1 MSPETAGTLAALG
14 PSLGGAVV
22 VLALAA
28 PALVLAPRPFA
39 AALLGTA
46 VALPLG
52 LLLQVTGPAVGSAAA
67 LLAAV
72 LAGGGGRGLRIGITV
87 VLSVALAAGLKT
99 LPAAGWNEVA
109 AVALGLGGAATAAWL
124 MPRIDTAAPRARRV
138 LAGLIAAASL
148 LLLVDALGLPLRDR
162 VAFALA
168 FWGFGGALASLWFLP
183 ERASR

>member
-1 MSPETAGTLAALG
+1 M
-14 PSLGGAVV
+14 

-28 PALVLAPRPFA
+28 PALVVAPRPFC
-39 AALLGTA
+39 AALLATA

-52 LLLQVTGPAVGSAAA
+52 LLLQVTGPALGSAAA

-72 LAGGGGRGLRIGITV
+72 LAGAGTRGLRIGLRIGLTV

-99 LPAAGWNEVA
+99 LPGAGWNEA
-109 AVALGLGGAATAAWL
+109 AGVALGLCGAAAAAWL
-124 MPRIDTAAPRARRV
+124 VPRIDTAAPRARRA